1 MSSSHARRLTLA
13 NDELL
18 AVDGEL
24 GRKLQEMNETT
35 QEILRVNRVRQPSAA
50 RC

>member
-1 MSSSHARRLTLA
+1 MSSAHVQRLTLA

-24 GRKLQEMNETT
+24 GRKMQEMNETT
-35 QEILRVNRVRQPSAA
+35 QEILRINRVR
-50 RC
+50 